1 MKYYFRVC
9 LFVCL
14 LTVQGG
20 VARAQT
26 TLFSQVAR
34 HNSVKGAEVIT
45 RVTPTGMLLS
55 CSKSVDGNRK
65 HTFACAMPSTGYTKY
80 FTCNLG
86 ALFSNPLDN
95 YSIKDMYIF
104 EGKCYFCGSCWIKEF
119 EPMYDPDG
127 NIISSGY
134 VPHGFVGYFD
144 LFTMPVVNV
153 GSPDDPPN
161 PPLEPPL
168 GNTFADS
175 IYLMVIPETD
185 SIMQLVAHHDYPGSY
200 DVFLMAV
207 GYTSWSTL
215 STCVVELTK
224 LLGTGETEWMLNIV
238 QPECAETDEY
248 MTDIT
253 LVPSEEE
260 CGWDVI
266 IQEPEFFAK
275 KAVVDLS
282 TYEAEIICEQDID
295 Q

>member
-1 MKYYFRVC
+1 
-9 LFVCL
+9 
-14 LTVQGG
+14 
-20 VARAQT
+20 
-26 TLFSQVAR
+26 
-34 HNSVKGAEVIT
+34 
-45 RVTPTGMLLS
+45 
-55 CSKSVDGNRK
+55 
-65 HTFACAMPSTGYTKY
+65 
-80 FTCNLG
+80 
-86 ALFSNPLDN
+86 
-95 YSIKDMYIF
+95 
-104 EGKCYFCGSCWIKEF
+104 
-119 EPMYDPDG
+119 MYDPDG

-153 GSPDDPPN
+153 GLPDDPPN